1 MKKIAI
7 FAAGL
12 LIGVNATALANSAL
26 FTDEDQFANWN
37 RDAIHT
43 MNNNGIMTGFED
55 GSFGPNEPVTR
66 AQLAVILDR
75 FEQERIPAGIDTYV
89 KNAQDSAPEAANLPS
104 TDDDAVLGDEN
115 APITMIQFC
124 DYQGPFCEKVY
135 RDVLPLIKENYIEKG
150 LVKLVYRDFPLPFH
164 ENAKS
169 AAMAAEC
176 VRAQGGDESYFSY
189 HNLLFENQNNLSTES
204 LKNMAADLVLS
215 QDDFDNCLDNETYAG
230 EVEKDMADG
239 QTVGVKG
246 TPYFFINDKMISG
259 AQPYASFETVIEA
272 ELNNQWAAQQKG
284 FAPEYNSAPSLE
296 SLNLNWCISF

>member
-272 ELNNQWAAQQKG
+272 ELNNQ
-284 FAPEYNSAPSLE
+284 
-296 SLNLNWCISF
+296 